1 MNWIQDMNKLT
12 GPEAPLRL
20 PAAVEVRGML
30 ANGVQIL
37 LAVRGVYELRDGKT
51 GVYVTMPD
59 DERAPLDDAQALEL
73 ARKHL
78 DKGLSWA
85 PHITRCTDLEIR
97 ALIRAVEAAH
107 GITGPNVELSGH
119 QRPARKDEL

>member
-1 MNWIQDMNKLT
+1 MNWIQDMNKCT
-12 GPEAPLRL
+12 GPAAPMVGPL
-20 PAAVEVRGML
+20 VEVRGML
-30 ANGVQIL
+30 ANGVQIP
-37 LAVRGVYELRDGKT
+37 LAVRGVYELSDGKT

-85 PHITRCTDLEIR
+85 PHITRCNDLEIR

-107 GITGPNVELSGH
+107 GITGPNGRSERL
-119 QRPARKDEL
+119 P

>member
-1 MNWIQDMNKLT
+1 MEQT
-12 GPEAPLRL
+12 GS
-20 PAAVEVRGML
+20 PAKVASTAGLGPVVEVRGML
-30 ANGVQIL
+30 ANGVQIPL
-37 LAVRGVYELRDGKT
+37 PVRGVYDLRDGKT

-59 DERAPLDDAQALEL
+59 DERAPLDDMQALKL
-73 ARKHL
+73 ARTHL

-107 GITGPNVELSGH
+107 GITGPNGLVTGCRRQSG
-119 QRPARKDEL
+119 

>member
-1 MNWIQDMNKLT
+1 MNERTPGVLGSNAGL
-12 GPEAPLRL
+12 GPV
-20 PAAVEVRGML
+20 VEVRGVL
-30 ANGVQIL
+30 ANGVQIPL
-37 LAVRGVYELRDGKT
+37 SVRGVYELRDGKT

-59 DERAPLDDAQALEL
+59 ADEARAPLNDAQALEL

-107 GITGPNVELSGH
+107 GIAGPNVNSTAS
-119 QRPARKDEL
+119 PAA